1 MENESKSF
9 WFTLTSILILSNLLV
24 YAFTSIV
31 GGSFITTNIN
41 LLMLL
46 GQSNFLVMKGWYW
59 QFFTSMF
66 IHVNIIHLL
75 GNMLFLLIF
84 GLKAEEL
91 FSKKLYLGIYF
102 ISGLL
107 GNILSLLMG
116 PYVISAGASGAIFGL
131 FGACVIYIRK
141 SIKQSILGALIYSF
155 YLFIMTMGAN
165 VNFLSHFGG
174 LIAGLIIGYLEAKK
188 EEKYFNNRKV
198 EFLF

>member
-1 MENESKSF
+1 MHSESKSF
-9 WFTLTSILILSNLLV
+9 WLTITGMLILSNLLA
-24 YAFTSIV
+24 YALTSII
-31 GGSFITTNIN
+31 GENFITTNID
-41 LLMLL
+41 LIMLF

-102 ISGLL
+102 ASGFL
-107 GNILSLLMG
+107 GNLLSLLMG
-116 PYVISAGASGAIFGL
+116 PYAVSAGASGAIFGL

-155 YLFIMTMGAN
+155 YLFIMTVGAN
-165 VNFLSHFGG
+165 ANFISHFGG
-174 LIAGLIIGYLEAKK
+174 LTAGLIIGYLQAKK
-188 EEKYFNNRKV
+188 EEKYF
-198 EFLF
+198 

>member
-1 MENESKSF
+1 MHSESKSF
-9 WFTLTSILILSNLLV
+9 WFTITGMLILSNLLA
-24 YAFTSIV
+24 YALTSII
-31 GGSFITTNIN
+31 GENFITTNIDII
-41 LLMLL
+41 MLF

-102 ISGLL
+102 ASGFL
-107 GNILSLLMG
+107 GNLLSLLMG
-116 PYVISAGASGAIFGL
+116 PYAVSAGASGAIFGL

-155 YLFIMTMGAN
+155 YLFIMTVGAN

-174 LIAGLIIGYLEAKK
+174 LTAGLIIGYLQAKK
-188 EEKYFNNRKV
+188 EEKYF
-198 EFLF
+198 

>member
-24 YAFTSIV
+24 YAFTSII

-107 GNILSLLMG
+107 GNLLSLLMG

>member
-1 MENESKSF
+1 MHSENKSF
-9 WFTLTSILILSNLLV
+9 WFTTTGMLILSNLLV
-24 YAFTSIV
+24 YMLTSII
-31 GGSFITTNIN
+31 GKNFITTNIDII
-41 LLMLL
+41 MLF

-102 ISGLL
+102 ASGFL
-107 GNILSLLMG
+107 GNLLSLLIG
-116 PYVISAGASGAIFGL
+116 PYAVSAGASGAIFGL

-165 VNFLSHFGG
+165 VNFISHFGG
-174 LIAGLIIGYLEAKK
+174 LTAGLIIGYLQAKK
-188 EEKYFNNRKV
+188 EEKYF
-198 EFLF
+198 